1 LRACK
6 KKEMAELFHSE
17 DAPQRI
23 YWDRRYYTTFD
34 EQEEALK
41 GSSTLYVGNL
51 QFRTTEPQIEKA
63 FERVGPV
70 KKIIMGL
77 NRETKAHC
85 GFAFVE
91 YHSHEHAVAC
101 IKYISGT
108 YCDEAV
114 IRCELDAGFKPG
126 RQYGRGQSGGQVR
139 DERRGGAG
147 GIKYGD
153 AGEKG
158 KRKKRDGEGKK
169 SKKEKEPKDAITLLT
184 MGLSAPRESRKPDS
198 EKAGLSAPA
207 ASEAGKK
214 RGADDSDDDDD
225 DLLAEIEGPTKKRRT
240 GNE

>member
-1 LRACK
+1 
-6 KKEMAELFHSE
+6 MSELFHAE

-23 YWDRRYYTTFD
+23 YWDRRYYTTFE

-51 QFRTTEPQIEKA
+51 NFRTTETQIELTFA
-63 FERVGPV
+63 RVGPV

-91 YHSHEHAVAC
+91 YFSHEHAVAC
-101 IKYISGT
+101 LKYISGT

-139 DERRGGAG
+139 DERRNNAG
-147 GIKYGD
+147 GIKYGN
-153 AGEKG
+153 AGER
-158 KRKKRDGEGKK
+158 KRKVGDKAQKK
-169 SKKEKEPKDAITLLT
+169 KKDKKIDAITLLT
-184 MGLSAPRESRKPDS
+184 MGLSSKRGRDS
-198 EKAGLSAPA
+198 EPAPPA
-207 ASEAGKK
+207 DM
-214 RGADDSDDDDD
+214 GAIANFDEQDDGDNDDDD
-225 DLLAEIEGPTKKRRT
+225 DLLAEIDAPVKRAR
-240 GNE
+240 N